1 MTQTGLPH
9 QRGSPVLFCAVDFFR
24 KVVYH
29 KQVTYAGM
37 VELADTLD
45 LGDVT
50 SVKVFDYGFQ

>member
-1 MTQTGLPH
+1 MYCIPT

-45 LGDVT
+45 LG
-50 SVKVFDYGFQ
+50 SRIWKVNKRVWRNW